1 MNADSRSVVSTMC
14 PTTGVVRLEFEPAAP
29 TRTQSVFWVN
39 SGLAFESSFPCT
51 VSATGTAGAPLTVL
65 GVTVIHSHVA
75 RIESLLIERERRRH
89 RDAALV
95 GERVRVRPEPHVQAE
110 GTQAHAPAETELDP
124 LALVA
129 RDAAAHRDQ
138 ADALLA
144 AHVHRR

>member
-65 GVTVIHSHVA
+65 GVTVNTAFDAVYVPA
-75 RIESLLIERERRRH
+75 ERSEERRVGKEH
-89 RDAALV
+89 RA
-95 GERVRVRPEPHVQAE
+95 RVVQ
-110 GTQAHAPAETELDP
+110 
-124 LALVA
+124 
-129 RDAAAHRDQ
+129 
-138 ADALLA
+138 
-144 AHVHRR
+144 